1 MFGLFRASLIK
12 TGVVVIPRK
21 TTSLPKPKMGEGTEH
36 ASKVKVGVSLYDLSQ
51 VNSLMVLNSV
61 LAGPNWT
68 RADAW
73 AAVSLLRKSGQSYL
87 KTTDDKQYCT
97 SVIGKEPKREID
109 TEQRNTRSSKVGNHY
124 GDGAFNSRMGLRVLV
139 KVGQS
144 AHFEVR
150 QRNYSTA
157 TSARPMASADSMSS
171 LIQLDSNKYTG
182 LYKCVA
188 SIDTLVT
195 AYDNIKSKPGNMTP
209 GMDQMTLDGVS
220 MRFFED
226 LEKSLL
232 NGSFQFKPARRVHI
246 PKANGKLRPLAIA
259 SPRDKIVQ
267 EAMRMILELVF
278 EPTFSDLSH
287 GFRPG
292 RSCHTALKTISKWNG
307 IAWAIE
313 GDIKGFFDNVDH
325 HILARLMEQ
334 KIADQRYMDLYWKL
348 VKAGYVER
356 GATINPEVGVPQGSL
371 LSPLLSN
378 IYLNELD
385 RFMEE
390 YIEKR
395 SSKNRLKKL
404 TLKCPTYQIKLPPSI
419 KSSR

>member
-1 MFGLFRASLIK
+1 M
-12 TGVVVIPRK
+12 
-21 TTSLPKPKMGEGTEH
+21 
-36 ASKVKVGVSLYDLSQ
+36 
-51 VNSLMVLNSV
+51 
-61 LAGPNWT
+61 
-68 RADAW
+68 
-73 AAVSLLRKSGQSYL
+73 
-87 KTTDDKQYCT
+87 
-97 SVIGKEPKREID
+97 EPKREID
-109 TEQRNTRSSKVGNHY
+109 TEQRNTRSPKVGNHY

-307 IAWAIE
+307 IA
-313 GDIKGFFDNVDH
+313 
-325 HILARLMEQ
+325 
-334 KIADQRYMDLYWKL
+334 
-348 VKAGYVER
+348 
-356 GATINPEVGVPQGSL
+356 
-371 LSPLLSN
+371 
-378 IYLNELD
+378 
-385 RFMEE
+385 
-390 YIEKR
+390 
-395 SSKNRLKKL
+395 
-404 TLKCPTYQIKLPPSI
+404 
-419 KSSR
+419 

>member
-1 MFGLFRASLIK
+1 M
-12 TGVVVIPRK
+12 
-21 TTSLPKPKMGEGTEH
+21 
-36 ASKVKVGVSLYDLSQ
+36 
-51 VNSLMVLNSV
+51 
-61 LAGPNWT
+61 
-68 RADAW
+68 
-73 AAVSLLRKSGQSYL
+73 
-87 KTTDDKQYCT
+87 
-97 SVIGKEPKREID
+97 
-109 TEQRNTRSSKVGNHY
+109 GNHY

-157 TSARPMASADSMSS
+157 TSASPYGRCWGSMSS

-209 GMDQMTLDGVS
+209 GVDQMTLDGVS

-232 NGSFQFKPARRVHI
+232 NESFQFKPARRVHI

-278 EPTFSDLSH
+278 DPTFSDLSH

-307 IAWAIE
+307 IA
-313 GDIKGFFDNVDH
+313 
-325 HILARLMEQ
+325 
-334 KIADQRYMDLYWKL
+334 
-348 VKAGYVER
+348 
-356 GATINPEVGVPQGSL
+356 
-371 LSPLLSN
+371 
-378 IYLNELD
+378 
-385 RFMEE
+385 
-390 YIEKR
+390 
-395 SSKNRLKKL
+395 
-404 TLKCPTYQIKLPPSI
+404 
-419 KSSR
+419 

>member
-1 MFGLFRASLIK
+1 M
-12 TGVVVIPRK
+12 
-21 TTSLPKPKMGEGTEH
+21 
-36 ASKVKVGVSLYDLSQ
+36 
-51 VNSLMVLNSV
+51 
-61 LAGPNWT
+61 
-68 RADAW
+68 
-73 AAVSLLRKSGQSYL
+73 
-87 KTTDDKQYCT
+87 
-97 SVIGKEPKREID
+97 
-109 TEQRNTRSSKVGNHY
+109 GNHY

-144 AHFEVR
+144 GHFEVR

-220 MRFFED
+220 ISFFED

-307 IAWAIE
+307 IA
-313 GDIKGFFDNVDH
+313 
-325 HILARLMEQ
+325 
-334 KIADQRYMDLYWKL
+334 
-348 VKAGYVER
+348 
-356 GATINPEVGVPQGSL
+356 
-371 LSPLLSN
+371 
-378 IYLNELD
+378 
-385 RFMEE
+385 
-390 YIEKR
+390 
-395 SSKNRLKKL
+395 
-404 TLKCPTYQIKLPPSI
+404 
-419 KSSR
+419 